1 MKTAN
6 ISAMPQPQSMTAAAP
21 QSLQEVAR
29 FLTRG
34 EVAKLFGVSA
44 STVTR
49 WARAGLLASVR
60 TPGGH
65 YRYRAQDA
73 QLAVQAGERGKEKAS

>member
-1 MKTAN
+1 MNQLNQKFLSRT
-6 ISAMPQPQSMTAAAP
+6 
-21 QSLQEVAR
+21 EVAR
-29 FLTRG
+29 
-34 EVAKLFGVSA
+34 LFGVSA

-49 WARAGLLASVR
+49 WARVGLLASVR

-73 QLAVQAGERGKEKAS
+73 LLAVQASERGKEQAS

>member
-6 ISAMPQPQSMTAAAP
+6 SSAMPLEAP
-21 QSLQEVAR
+21 NASPAPIHEVAR
-29 FLTRG
+29 FLTRV
-34 EVAKLFGVSA
+34 EVARLFGVSA

-73 QLAVQAGERGKEKAS
+73 LLAVQAAEHGKEKAS